1 MRYSVLLLSGDGIG
15 PEVTGI
21 ARRCMKAAA
30 AAEGFDIHFGD
41 APFGGAAID
50 ATGAPLPERT
60 LEAARAA
67 DAIFL
72 GAVGGP
78 KWDDAPERPEKG
90 LLGLRKAL
98 GLYANLRP
106 VKVFDGLEDL
116 SPLKRDRVQG
126 ADVLIVRELTGGL
139 YFGEK
144 REGES
149 EAFDGCAYSAAEIE
163 RIAHMAFRAASA
175 RSGRVTSVDKA
186 NVLATS
192 RLWRRTVD
200 QVALEYPDVVLDHLY
215 VDAAAMALVTDPTR
229 FDVILTENL
238 FGDILSDEA
247 AVIAGSIGLLGSASL
262 GLSGPGLFEPI
273 HGSAPD
279 IAGSGLANPGGA
291 IASAAMLMRHG
302 LRQSGAAD
310 RIDAALAAVLAEGGR
325 TRDLGGSDGTQAF
338 GSMVVDRISMSD
350 EPWPESGTCEAYAH
364 STPLP
369 LLSTIT

>member
-1 MRYSVLLLSGDGIG
+1 MTHQILLLPGDGIG
-15 PEVTGI
+15 PEVTEV
-21 ARRCMKAAA
+21 AHACMQAAA
-30 AAEGFDIHFGD
+30 AAEGFAVSFDE

-50 ATGAPLPERT
+50 AAGTPLPEAT
-60 LEAARAA
+60 LNKARAA

-98 GLYANLRP
+98 GLFANLRP
-106 VKVFDGLEDL
+106 VKVIEGLEDF
-116 SPLKRDRVQG
+116 SPLKADRVAG

-144 REGES
+144 REGEI
-149 EAFDGCAYSAAEIE
+149 EAFDGCAYSAEEVE
-163 RIAHMAFRAASA
+163 RIARIAFQAARG

-200 QVALEYPDVVLDHLY
+200 RVAADYPDVAVEHMY
-215 VDAAAMALVTDPTR
+215 VDAAAMALVTTPAR
-229 FDVILTENL
+229 FDVMVTENL

-262 GLSGPGLFEPI
+262 GAAGPGLFEPI

-279 IAGSGLANPGGA
+279 IAGTGKANPAGA
-291 IASAAMLMRHG
+291 IASAALLMRHG
-302 LRQSGAAD
+302 LNQPGAAD
-310 RIDAALAAVLAEGGR
+310 RIEAGLSDALAAGAR
-325 TRDLGGSDGTQAF
+325 TADLGGTDGTEAFAQA
-338 GSMVVDRISMSD
+338 VVGRID
-350 EPWPESGTCEAYAH
+350 AAAERGAA
-364 STPLP
+364 
-369 LLSTIT
+369 